1 MKIKKPTSVTKEDDK
16 ISAEKIEAEENELL
30 LTESEAR
37 ILRMLG
43 LKWIEEDTEA
53 LIDYAINKILFDVM
67 KRTQSKN
74 ELLTKLINENKE

>member
-1 MKIKKPTSVTKEDDK
+1 MKIKKPTNVTKEDDK
-16 ISAEKIEAEENELL
+16 VSSEKIEAEENELL

-67 KRTQSKN
+67 KQTQSKN
-74 ELLTKLINENKE
+74 ELLTKLINKNKV